1 MIRVERCGLLPPHR
15 GGDVTRDQLRL
26 AARYRNTLTEIER
39 GRRAALRE
47 AEVAC
52 GLRDALA
59 AVAAAEKAVE
69 AALATAAAER
79 AVTGSKRASAEV
91 GAALKAARA
100 ALADARRAF
109 AAKRAEVR
117 TSVEAERE
125 RIDALASEIR
135 KNARAHSGLRHGT
148 YTLVEAAMDA
158 AAKAPLWDGGAPN
171 DPRFVRFTGEGA
183 IGVQIP
189 YGAVPGELEEH
200 TLVRILPATPPP
212 SELARWER
220 KRARLNDPT
229 WTPREGKG
237 ASRHRDLYLRVGSE
251 GTARAPVWA
260 VFPMVMH
267 RPLPDG
273 AKVKRAVVSVRR
285 VGTREEWAAL
295 LTLDVPE
302 SSRAEDCGDGAV
314 VVHLG
319 WRVVDGGIRVA
330 VTLDEHGRRE
340 EHIVTDEH
348 IADLRVASGIE
359 SVRDKLFDRIRPIL
373 AGALRGV
380 DGLTGRLAED
390 ARTLHAWRSP
400 DRLRRFVEAWTRAGA
415 PGGDA
420 PCDAAS
426 WREMT
431 PEPARS
437 RLPQGET
444 VHAAAVAWLRHD
456 RHLCDY
462 AAGQRTGALRAR
474 RERYRVFAAGLAR
487 RYRVLVLDDTN
498 RATLARRGLGED
510 DTTHDRAASNRHLVA
525 VSELEGALKDAF
537 RARGGEV
544 VEVSSVCET
553 ITCHAC
559 GVRTEVGEARVAQ
572 CYACGVAWDQDTNAA
587 RNMLARYRERCGD
600 GAETGA
606 ARIDENASQ
615 EGAPAMSTWQRRRA
629 EAAARR
635 AEKEAARK
643 SA

>member
-15 GGDVTRDQLRL
+15 GGAVARDQLRL

-47 AEVAC
+47 AEVVC

-59 AVAAAEKAVE
+59 AVDAAEKAVE

-91 GAALKAARA
+91 GAALKAARS
-100 ALADARRAF
+100 ALSDARRAF

-125 RIDALASEIR
+125 RIDAVAVDLR
-135 KNARAHSGLRHGT
+135 KNARAHCGVYWGSYL
-148 YTLVEAAMDA
+148 LIEAAMDA

-171 DPRFVRFTGEGA
+171 DPRFVRFTGEGS
-183 IGVQIP
+183 IGVQVQG
-189 YGAVPGELEEH
+189 GADASALDDD
-200 TLVRILPATPPP
+200 TRVRILPATPPP

-237 ASRHRDLYLRVGSE
+237 ASRHRDLYLRVGSD
-251 GTARAPVWA
+251 GPGGRTPVWA
-260 VFPMVMH
+260 VFPMVLH
-267 RPLPDG
+267 RPLPEG
-273 AKVKRAVVSVRR
+273 ARIKGATVSVRR
-285 VGTREEWAAL
+285 VGTREEWAAM

-314 VVHLG
+314 AVHLG

-330 VTLDEHGRRE
+330 VVLDEHGRRE
-340 EHIVTDEH
+340 EHVVTDEH
-348 IADLRVASGIE
+348 VADLRVASGIE
-359 SVRDKLFDRIRPIL
+359 SVRDKLLDRIRPIL
-373 AGALRGV
+373 ACALRGV
-380 DGLTGRLAED
+380 EGLTGRLAED

-420 PCDAAS
+420 PCEAAS

-437 RLPQGET
+437 RLPQGDT
-444 VHAAAVAWLRHD
+444 VYAAAVAWLRHD

-462 AAGQRTGALRAR
+462 VAGQRTGALRAR
-474 RERYRVFAAGLAR
+474 RERYRIFAAGLAR

-498 RATLARRGLGED
+498 RATLARRGPGED

-559 GVRTEVGEARVAQ
+559 GVRTEVGEARIAQ
-572 CYACGVAWDQDTNAA
+572 CYACGVAWDQDDNAA

-606 ARIDENASQ
+606 ARIDES
-615 EGAPAMSTWQRRRA
+615 APAMSTWQRRRA